1 MRCHKVNTVIVQL
14 ADACK
19 QIVDCSLVRADVAKQ
34 LEITVEIPPVPVK
47 RNRDHR
53 GVAADN
59 LRDAKGKYVKL
70 FTDLQ
75 QHLVP
80 NEIMTN
86 QEIVQALLC
95 VGEETKDCIT
105 CAISI

>member
-1 MRCHKVNTVIVQL
+1 M
-14 ADACK
+14 
-19 QIVDCSLVRADVAKQ
+19 
-34 LEITVEIPPVPVK
+34 
-47 RNRDHR
+47 
-53 GVAADN
+53 AADN
-59 LRDAKGKYVKL
+59 LHDAKGKYVKL

-86 QEIVQALLC
+86 QEIVQALLY
-95 VGEETKDCIT
+95 VDEETKDCIT

>member
-1 MRCHKVNTVIVQL
+1 M
-14 ADACK
+14 
-19 QIVDCSLVRADVAKQ
+19 
-34 LEITVEIPPVPVK
+34 
-47 RNRDHR
+47 
-53 GVAADN
+53 AADN

-75 QHLVP
+75 QHLFP

-86 QEIVQALLC
+86 QEIVQALLY